1 MKQCKYCQA
10 ELAEN
15 GTFCPVCGMNN
26 AEADAVE
33 ETAAVEETTTLEETA
48 AVEEITTLEETVPAG
63 EAPAQKGKATP
74 GKIAIAVVAVVVLAA
89 MLIGLLAGGMN
100 TQKAPAE
107 TLEENSASAET
118 SGETVPPA
126 TIPADGNPDDET
138 CKGTYTASDQD
149 VIANADTVVAT
160 MGEYQLTN
168 GELQVYYWLEVQA
181 FMNNY
186 GMYAYYYGLDYTQP
200 LDMQVC
206 YLSDKQGSWQ
216 QFFLASALQTWQN
229 YQAMYCE
236 AEANDFQLSEEDLAY
251 LAKAEQN
258 LSEQAAENG
267 FDSSEAFLAYNVGA
281 GADLADYFHF
291 NEIYYKGYQYYTQL
305 CDAIELTDQEIEDYY
320 TANEAAFTEQGV
332 TKDAKY
338 VDVRHIL
345 IMPEGGTTDENGVTT
360 YSDEEWAAAQQK
372 AQEIL
377 DLYLAGDKTEA
388 SFGELA
394 NAHTQDGNDANMDG
408 QPDGGLYT
416 GVVKGQMVEPFE
428 NWCFDEGR
436 IIGDTGLVQTTY
448 GWHVMYFAGSEP
460 IWITKSESALLG
472 ERITAMI
479 EEINAKHPGEV
490 DYSSILLGYV
500 NMGA

>member
-15 GTFCPVCGMNN
+15 GTFCPVCGKDNSE
-26 AEADAVE
+26 AETVE
-33 ETAAVEETTTLEETA
+33 EAVILEETA
-48 AVEEITTLEETVPAG
+48 PRE

-74 GKIAIAVVAVVVLAA
+74 GKIAVAVVAVIVLAA
-89 MLIGLLAGGMN
+89 LLIGLLAGGMGAGTEQSEPTDGTN
-100 TQKAPAE
+100 AA
-107 TLEENSASAET
+107 LEETEQTA
-118 SGETVPPA
+118 PPA

-138 CKGTYTASDQD
+138 CKGTYTASDED
-149 VIANADTVVAT
+149 VIANGATVVAT
-160 MGEYQLTN
+160 MGEHQLTN
-168 GELQVYYWLEVQA
+168 AELQVYYWLEVQA
-181 FMNNY
+181 FLSNY
-186 GMYAYYYGLDYTQP
+186 GSYAYYYGLDYTQP

-206 YLSDKQGSWQ
+206 YLSDKQGTWQ

-229 YQAMYCE
+229 YQAMYTE
-236 AEANDFQLSEEDLAY
+236 AEANGFQLSEEDLAE
-251 LAKAEQN
+251 LERMEQSLEEQAVASGFENAKA
-258 LSEQAAENG
+258 L
-267 FDSSEAFLAYNVGA
+267 LAYNVGA
-281 GADLADYFHF
+281 GAEVSDYVRF
-291 NEIYYKGYQYYTQL
+291 NQVYYKGYQYYSQL

-320 TANEAAFTEQGV
+320 AANEATFTEQGV

-377 DLYLAGDKTEA
+377 DQYLAGDKTEE

-394 NAHTQDGNDANMDG
+394 NTHTQDGNDANRDG

-460 IWITKSESALLG
+460 IWISQSESKLLG

-479 EEINAKHPGEV
+479 EEINAKHPIEV